1 MAYLRIFI
9 GDKLLEQRELKPDRT
24 TIGRSEQNDIV
35 LKNSGVSKQHAIIEK
50 QGENYVLIDNGSS
63 NGTFV
68 GGKRVKAQVLNYW
81 DEIQIFNFVLKFMAV
96 ARAKGEESGTADW
109 EAKTRPEQEKTMELD
124 ISSIGDLAQLKK
136 RAKVPF
142 LAVIGKGEGEETQ
155 FRLDMVNFTIGRSP
169 ACDLNTKGFFAP
181 SLAARIQRRN
191 DGFYVVPARRGKVS
205 LNDEKINDE
214 QKLNDGD
221 TLSVRGIP
229 LRFYYRSADAA

>member
-24 TIGRSEQNDIV
+24 TIGRSSDNDIV
-35 LKNSGVSKQHAIIEK
+35 LKNSGVSKRHAVIER
-50 QGENYVLIDNGSS
+50 QGENFVLIDNDSS

-68 GGKRVKAQVLNYW
+68 AGKRVKAQVLNYW

-96 ARAKGEESGTADW
+96 ARAKGEEAGSPEW
-109 EAKTRPEQEKTMELD
+109 EAKQRPEQEKTMELD

-136 RAKVPF
+136 RAKVPY
-142 LAVIGKGEGEETQ
+142 LAVMGKSEETQ

-169 ACDLNTKGFFAP
+169 TCDLNTKGFFAP

-191 DGFYVVPARRGKVS
+191 DGFYVIPARRGKVA
-205 LNDEKINDE
+205 LNHEKIIEE

-221 TLSVRGIP
+221 TLLVRGIP
-229 LRFYYRSADAA
+229 LRFYYRAADAA